1 MLHTVLYPRRTEM
14 DLKKKKKTHSGLAEE
29 TVMLE
34 RARERKGRQGGFSR
48 TQLDDISLS
57 AHRAIY
63 LLTAYCTTITS
74 EQYNYVCK

>member
-1 MLHTVLYPRRTEM
+1 MSLQLEF
-14 DLKKKKKTHSGLAEE
+14 GLQGLQPEE

-34 RARERKGRQGGFSR
+34 RAREKKGRQGGFSR

-57 AHRAIY
+57 AHHAIY
-63 LLTAYCTTITS
+63 LLTAYCTTTTS